1 MLILGLTGNIGCGK
15 SSLSK
20 IFIRNGIDVIDA
32 DKVAREIM
40 EDENFLKMIYEEF
53 GYEIRNDN
61 KTLNRKKLGSI
72 VFKDEERL
80 EKLNSLTH
88 PMIQEVILS
97 RIEYFKNLKK
107 SITVI
112 DAAVLIEH
120 GYTKIVDKLLVVTCN
135 IDEQIRRVQIRDKC
149 TKEEALNRIN
159 SQMDQNEKAKI
170 ADYII
175 DNSGTYAEL
184 NNKAYKFMVYMKENW
199 CE

>member
-40 EDENFLKMIYEEF
+40 EDENFLVKIYEEF

-80 EKLNSLTH
+80 EKLNSLTY

-107 SITVI
+107 AITVI

>member
-40 EDENFLKMIYEEF
+40 EDENFSKKIYEEF
-53 GYEIRNDN
+53 GYEIRNED

-97 RIEYFKNLKK
+97 RIEYFKNLNK

-112 DAAVLIEH
+112 DAAILIEH
-120 GYTKIVDKLLVVTCN
+120 GYTKIVDKLLLVTCN
-135 IDEQIRRVQIRDKC
+135 IDEQIRRVQKRDKC

-159 SQMDQNEKAKI
+159 SQMNQNEKVKI

-184 NNKAYKFMVYMKENW
+184 NDKAYKFMVYMKENW

>member
-40 EDENFLKMIYEEF
+40 EDENFLKKIYEEF
-53 GYEIRNDN
+53 GYEIRNED

-97 RIEYFKNLKK
+97 RIEYFKNLNK

-112 DAAVLIEH
+112 DAAILIEH
-120 GYTKIVDKLLVVTCN
+120 GYTEIVDKLLVVTCN
-135 IDEQIRRVQIRDKC
+135 IDEQIRRVQKRDKC

-159 SQMDQNEKAKI
+159 SQMSQNEKAKI

-184 NNKAYKFMVYMKENW
+184 NEKAYKFMVYMKENW

>member
-40 EDENFLKMIYEEF
+40 EDENFLEKIYEEF
-53 GYEIRNDN
+53 GCEILNDN

>member
-40 EDENFLKMIYEEF
+40 EDENFSKKIYEEF
-53 GYEIRNDN
+53 GYEIRNED

-97 RIEYFKNLKK
+97 RIEYFKNLNK

-112 DAAVLIEH
+112 DAAILIEH
-120 GYTKIVDKLLVVTCN
+120 GYTKIVDKLLLVTCN
-135 IDEQIRRVQIRDKC
+135 IDEQIRRVQKRDKC

-159 SQMDQNEKAKI
+159 SQMNQNEKVKI

-184 NNKAYKFMVYMKENW
+184 NDKAYKFMVYMKENG

>member
-1 MLILGLTGNIGCGK
+1 MIILGLTGNIGCGK

>member
-20 IFIRNGIDVIDA
+20 IFIKNGIDVIDA

-40 EDENFLKMIYEEF
+40 EDENFSKKIYEEF
-53 GYEIRNDN
+53 GYEIRNED

-88 PMIQEVILS
+88 PMIQEEILS
-97 RIEYFKNLKK
+97 RIEYFKNLNK

-112 DAAVLIEH
+112 DAAILIEH

-135 IDEQIRRVQIRDKC
+135 IDEQIRRVKKRDKC

-159 SQMDQNEKAKI
+159 SQMNQNEKVKI

-184 NNKAYKFMVYMKENW
+184 NDKAYKFMVYMKENW